1 MRRFMILAAIL
12 VIGSSYLLL
21 TGNDEFTPF
30 TEMLSRHINTATLH
44 TCEDTAFGTA
54 IRVPSGFIQEADTAD
69 IAWSYKRYAYYPPAS
84 CIDADGE
91 VIIEYLA
98 DFCDDDEKWTERIDS
113 ISRSDNYAV
122 FSKSIRLQKIMFTY
136 QVTYPLAYD
145 TCIERIKQEIR
156 DWTAI
161 ATPVPKILPIM
172 YPRKRKAQVY
182 HSGFSCPEDPIE
194 TPFLFR
200 K

>member
-1 MRRFMILAAIL
+1 MILAAIL

-30 TEMLSRHINTATLH
+30 TEVLAWHINTATFH
-44 TCEDTAFGTA
+44 TCEDSAFGTA
-54 IRVPSGFIQEADTAD
+54 IRVPGGFMQETDTAD

-84 CIDADGE
+84 CVDADGE
-91 VIIEYLA
+91 VIIEYMA
-98 DFCDDDEKWTERIDS
+98 DCCGDDEKWTERIDS

-122 FSKSIRLQKIMFTY
+122 FARSIRVPKMMFTY

-145 TCIERIKQEIR
+145 TCVERNKQEIR

-161 ATPVPKILPIM
+161 ATPEPKILPIM
-172 YPRKRKAQVY
+172 YPRKRRAQVY
-182 HSGFSCPEDPIE
+182 HSGFSCPETQLE
-194 TPFLFR
+194 TPFLYR